1 MKAVI
6 YTGDNKIVIE
16 YRAKPVISEPTDAIV
31 RVLHTTICGTDLH
44 ILQGHVPSCT
54 PNRII
59 GHEGVGIIETLGAA
73 VTNLTVGQMVIISC
87 ITSCGTCHYC
97 RKKMPSQC
105 ESGGWILGNKID
117 GTQAEYVRIP
127 HAPFSLHRLPESID
141 QKVAVTLSDTVPT
154 SYECGILNGGIQP
167 GSTVAIIGT
176 GPIGLMI
183 LQMAR
188 NLFGPSMTTVVG
200 RGAPRLETAK
210 SMGADHTF
218 SMLDGHDAVMSSAL
232 AVTKERGF
240 DVVIEAVGTPESFET
255 AQALVGAGGTIAS
268 LGVFGES
275 CELHLEKLWNRNICL
290 RTRLIDAISTPDL
303 LKMVEAGGIDPNFL
317 NYLPLLM
324 LIMVASFEFDD
335 IHNAYEAFEASS
347 KHGALKVVVT
357 MPGLS
362 MNGSS

>member
-16 YRAKPVISEPTDAIV
+16 DRAKPVISEPTDAIV

-54 PNRII
+54 PGRII

-73 VTNLTVGQMVIISC
+73 VTNLTVGQM
-87 ITSCGTCHYC
+87 
-97 RKKMPSQC
+97 
-105 ESGGWILGNKID
+105 ID

-127 HAPFSLHRLPESID
+127 HAPLSLHALPESID

-188 NLFGPSMTTVVG
+188 NLFGPSMTAVVG

-218 SMLDGHDAVMSSAL
+218 SMLNGQDAVVSSAL

-275 CELHLEKLWNRNICL
+275 CELRLEKLWNRNICL

-317 NYLPLLM
+317 
-324 LIMVASFEFDD
+324 VSHSFAFDD
-335 IHNAYEAFEASS
+335 IHNAYESFEASS
-347 KHGALKVVVT
+347 KHGTLKVVVT
-357 MPGLS
+357 MSGLS
-362 MNGSS
+362 MNGSSWSPHYVCYIITGCGYKYLYSRTFAK